1 MTLDLALIRF
11 PGEAKAE
18 GVLGVI
24 RARQGIHAAWTNEVA
39 LVEHHRN
46 GRVSVR
52 VTLASQHAADDSTV
66 HMSESE
72 AVEGTSTGA
81 LVGAIFGLP
90 GFGSC
95 VTHGRIPT
103 TGPDTPTRFDEE
115 PRSLLDG
122 LRSSVPAGASALVL
136 LAAADRVDALLSARG
151 EAGGAVFRRTLTAEQ
166 VTALTTAATPFTI
179 TSAGPLQ

>member
-11 PGEAKAE
+11 PGETKAE

-24 RARQGIHAAWTNEVA
+24 RARQGIHAAWANEVA

-52 VTLASQHAADDSTV
+52 VTLASRSPADDSAV
-66 HMSESE
+66 DVSQSG
-72 AVEGTSTGA
+72 AVEGTFTGA

-90 GFGSC
+90 GFGSG
-95 VTHGRIPT
+95 VTHRAIAT
-103 TGPDTPTRFDEE
+103 AGPDTPAQIEQE
-115 PRSLLDG
+115 SLLDA
-122 LRSSVPAGASALVL
+122 LRSSVPMGASALVL

-151 EAGGAVFRRTLTAEQ
+151 EAGGAVFRRTLTAKQ
-166 VTALTTAATPFTI
+166 VTALTTAATRA
-179 TSAGPLQ
+179 TSGGPQRTA

>member
-11 PGEAKAE
+11 PGETKAE

-52 VTLASQHAADDSTV
+52 VTLASQSAADDSTV
-66 HMSESE
+66 QQSESE
-72 AVEGTSTGA
+72 ADDGTFTGA

-90 GFGSC
+90 GFGSGMA
-95 VTHGRIPT
+95 HRRIRT
-103 TGPDTPTRFDEE
+103 AGPETRTQVDEE
-115 PRSLLDG
+115 PRSLLNA
-122 LRSSVPAGASALVL
+122 LRASVPTGASALVL

-151 EAGGAVFRRTLTAEQ
+151 ESGGAVFRRTLTAEQ
-166 VTALTTAATPFTI
+166 VTALTTAATSFTN